1 MNIFLNSKIPIDKFL
16 NYYNLNHYFDF
27 ECDIL
32 NKFTLIE
39 LLHNENC
46 RNEFKKTVT
55 YLMENTC

>member
-1 MNIFLNSKIPIDKFL
+1 MF
-16 NYYNLNHYFDF
+16 YNLNHYFDF

-39 LLHNENC
+39 LLDNEHC

-55 YLMENTC
+55 YLMENTRQEINARFVL